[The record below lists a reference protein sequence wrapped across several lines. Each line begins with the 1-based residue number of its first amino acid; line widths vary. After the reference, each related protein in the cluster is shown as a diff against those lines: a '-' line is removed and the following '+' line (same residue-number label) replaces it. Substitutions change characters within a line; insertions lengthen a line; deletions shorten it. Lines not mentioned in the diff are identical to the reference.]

1 MGPLTGILQVYS
13 YNLPR
18 RKMRRHIQTRTLPAG
33 FVTSR
38 LHFLRPDK
46 MSALFGKCLSL
57 RNFVLRLAPVPIND
71 PVCNLKSVGLLSGK
85 RE

>member
-1 MGPLTGILQVYS
+1 MTRSRQVCN

-18 RKMRRHIQTRTLPAG
+18 RGVRRHPQTLTLPTG

-38 LHFLRPDK
+38 LHFMGPDK

-57 RNFVLRLAPVPIND
+57 GCSVLLAAAVAVND
-71 PVCNLKSVGLLSGK
+71 PVCILKSVRAALRK
-85 RE
+85 A